1 MMVPHFLGAK
11 KGCVFGFGVVNIQN
25 HISTNQFFTFQGVL
39 LSNIGF
45 FPTTR
50 ELRST
55 SCQFQSQISSTHR
68 AARWNRRHF
77 RRSTY
82 QGRFGSRF
90 YIIDVWCDHPKV
102 WKKNNLMQVPFF
114 SGPQRKKKHGKTLT
128 KICQNWSEK
137 IGWKN
142 LRWNLL
148 SSTLVSNLG
157 SRAGQRCVHWS
168 SSACSTPTCWTKKP
182 PNFWNLFWHSETEE
196 VASC

>member
-114 SGPQRKKKHGKTLT
+114 SGPQRKKTWENLD
-128 KICQNWSEK
+128 
-137 IGWKN
+137 KN
-142 LRWNLL
+142 LPKLVGKNWMKKSQMKFAVINFVAQFGKPGRPELCSLIFVCLNSQLVGTKTSQLL
-148 SSTLVSNLG
+148 KLFLT
-157 SRAGQRCVHWS
+157 
-168 SSACSTPTCWTKKP
+168 
-182 PNFWNLFWHSETEE
+182 FWNWG
-196 VASC
+196 SC